1 MPLNLMFALNLCSI
15 SELLVKKSE
24 RANCENRCRG
34 NNLLSEQR
42 FNNCKSSE
50 HSEIPRKAREAYKLD
65 KVDRFH
71 GSAARKDA
79 VKTFYPVNSVLTHV
93 SHSKIAWKAQGTF
106 KLGK

>member
-34 NNLLSEQR
+34 NNPLGEQR
-42 FNNCKSSE
+42 YWRYSE
-50 HSEIPRKAREAYKLD
+50 HSEIPRKAREAHKLD
-65 KVDRFH
+65 KEDQLR

-79 VKTFYPVNSVLTHV
+79 EETFYPVNS
-93 SHSKIAWKAQGTF
+93 A
-106 KLGK
+106 